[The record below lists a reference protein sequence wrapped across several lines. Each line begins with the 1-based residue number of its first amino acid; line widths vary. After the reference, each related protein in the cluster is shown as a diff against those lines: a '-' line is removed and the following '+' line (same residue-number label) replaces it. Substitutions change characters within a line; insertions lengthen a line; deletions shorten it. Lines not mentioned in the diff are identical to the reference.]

1 MMNIDKARAVA
12 DKALK
17 KISLREEGE
26 RMNVWVA
33 RLNLENAYGTSDTVE
48 KGTSHRVR
56 TVISGALGACSV
68 LAVHAHSHAR
78 LAVCS
83 VCRGCAKKRR

>member
-1 MMNIDKARAVA
+1 MMDLDKARAVC

-33 RLNLENAYGTSDTVE
+33 RLNLENAYGTSETLE
-48 KGTSHRVR
+48 KGELLMSM
-56 TVISGALGACSV
+56 LLC
-68 LAVHAHSHAR
+68 
-78 LAVCS
+78 C
-83 VCRGCAKKRR
+83 CCC